1 MAEEYSIYAQIKAD
15 STNFKKGM
23 KQAQDSAAS
32 LSKTIGNLQKVIKT
46 TMSLAGLGVG
56 VSSVVRFG
64 KASVEAAESAN
75 KSLQLLNNTLKVTG
89 ATAWTTS
96 QDMVKMSEEI
106 AHSTNYS
113 VGEIQDLQSV
123 LLGFKN
129 ITGDTFEN
137 ATTAITDMATVM
149 GMDLKSAVQTV
160 GKALDDPIKGLD
172 SLRRQGFAFTDE
184 QKQEMQILV
193 ENGEIIKA
201 QNLILQE
208 LETTY
213 GGAAKAARSG
223 FDAQRDAVLEF
234 KETLGNQLMPV
245 MEQLASSSADTFN
258 KLSEAVQGID
268 FASIAAEIETV
279 VDVTK
284 QFIQIFYDNFVE
296 LFKKLVP
303 EFEEGT
309 SIFKTFRN
317 NVYNTLNEVYKLIQN
332 CFGLINALI
341 EGDWATAWDYAKLI
355 ILKLVKAVNE
365 AFNGIYDKFKG
376 FFDKMNLVTQVLA
389 KFGVIPAELSS
400 AMALSNKAFE
410 KVSEN
415 AKEIG
420 ERLQKEID
428 EVCND
433 IEKRTGKTAEIELEN
448 MDNVDER
455 REKYVRNA
463 EKGNLELK
471 DSTEV
476 VIEEEESAYKRL
488 MKLIKANADVTKKW
502 AQNILKAFAPVFEQL
517 GEDLAN
523 GEVSWRN
530 YAQAAVEGIAEV
542 LKALAEEMT
551 ARAALAVASGN
562 WAKAA
567 ALSAGAAATLVASSY
582 LKTSAQAFTKTTEAI
597 KNNIEVLAEYDTV
610 ISDVADNLKKLQSN
624 LESIESKE
632 TSIGRYYSS
641 VKGIATE
648 LQNATGLVRTAT
660 TNLAT
665 AENNALRGQQ
675 RLVKERDEALT
686 RYQDALNNE
695 KHNAK
700 VYYKK
705 IRGKSFFWSNTD
717 EREAQIEA
725 WEFAKGLTAEFKNDY
740 EAAAK
745 AVRNYSLRTEDVIA
759 KEKELADARAEVI
772 KVTEAQNKIAENI
785 ANNIKAENDEIQ
797 NVIDSYKD
805 FYSGV
810 VPKVTGAFEMLVQE
824 QRTKV
829 LNTLQSVVSELQ
841 ELGNQIGNKLIQNIT
856 NGATQYDFLKTM
868 KSYIR
873 EQLLKLS
880 VYTEE
885 FTDKLSEVGTKVA
898 SALMGETSL
907 KEARKDIEAL
917 YRYATT
923 QAEKA
928 ERLIEEAF
936 GDIADGVKN
945 SVDDVEKQ
953 LTRFEQLMESFKDS
967 VSDVGG
973 DIGST
978 LVDSLSNGLTQ
989 GDFLSS
995 MKTWLKKMLVQAT
1008 VYTESMKTE
1017 IEAIGKAI
1025 TKGITEGFTDTSL
1038 HEIRRDL
1045 SWVFEKAN
1053 ATVANIDSL
1062 LQGTFSGYASG
1073 TDNATAGLHLVG
1085 EAGPELVRFRGG
1097 EQVMNARDTQ
1107 NLIAGNKS
1115 NTFNVTFNN
1124 TKDTTAF
1131 AMMSQ
1136 LKQYNRN
1143 LAFNGIL

>member
-1 MAEEYSIYAQIKAD
+1 MAEYNLKAEITGD
-15 STNFKKGM
+15 SSGYEAAVKKA
-23 KQAQDSAAS
+23 KKASDS
-32 LSKTIGNLQKVIKT
+32 LSSSIASVTKVMKT
-46 TMSLAGLGVG
+46 AF
-56 VSSVVRFG
+56 SVVGIGAGISAIKSFG
-64 KASVEAAESAN
+64 TECVKSAESAN
-75 KSLQLLNNTLKVTG
+75 KTLSLLNNTLKVTG

-129 ITGDTFEN
+129 ITGDTFKS

-172 SLRRQGFAFTDE
+172 SLKRQGFAFTEE
-184 QKQEMQILV
+184 QKKEMQILV

-234 KETLGNQLMPV
+234 KETVGNQLMPI
-245 MEQLASSSADTFN
+245 MEQLASKSADTFN

-268 FASIAAEIETV
+268 FASIAAEVETV
-279 VDVTK
+279 VDVVK

-309 SIFKTFRN
+309 SIFSNFRE

-332 CFGLINALI
+332 CFGLVKALI
-341 EGDWATAWDYAKLI
+341 NGDWATAWDYAKLI
-355 ILKLVKAVNE
+355 VLKLVKAVNE
-365 AFNGIYDKFKG
+365 AFNQIYDKFKG
-376 FFDKMNLVTQVLA
+376 FFDKMNLVTQVLS
-389 KFGVIPAELSS
+389 KFGVVPAELAS
-400 AMALSNKAFE
+400 AMTLSNKAFE

-420 ERLQKEID
+420 EKLQKEID
-428 EVCND
+428 DVCTE
-433 IEKRTGKTAEIELEN
+433 IEKRTGKTAEIELKN

-455 REKYVRNA
+455 RSKYVRNA
-463 EKGNLELK
+463 KEGNLELG
-471 DSTEV
+471 DSTQV
-476 VIEEEESAYKRL
+476 VIEEEESAYERL
-488 MKLIKANADVTKKW
+488 MKLLKANADETKKW
-502 AQNILKAFAPVFEQL
+502 AEKIQKAFAPVFEQL
-517 GEDLAN
+517 GADLAN

-542 LKALAEEMT
+542 IKALAEEMT
-551 ARAALAVASGN
+551 ARAALAVVSGK
-562 WAKAA
+562 WATAA
-567 ALSAGAAATLVASSY
+567 ALSAGAAAALVASSY
-582 LKTSAQAFTKTTEAI
+582 LKNSAQAFTKTTEAI
-597 KNNIEVLAEYDTV
+597 KKNVEVLAEYDTV

-632 TSIGRYYSS
+632 TSVGRYYSS
-641 VKGIATE
+641 AKGIATE
-648 LQNATGLVRTAT
+648 LQNASGLVKQAT
-660 TNLAT
+660 INLAL
-665 AENNALRGQQ
+665 AENNALWGQQ
-675 RLVKERDEALT
+675 KLVKERDEALS
-686 RYQDALNNE
+686 RYQEALNNE
-695 KHNAK
+695 KHNAE

-705 IRGKSFFWSNTD
+705 IRSKSFFWSNAD
-717 EREAQIEA
+717 ELAAQKEA
-725 WEFAKGLTAEFKNDY
+725 WEFARGLTAEFKNDY
-740 EAAAK
+740 ESAAK

-759 KEKELADARAEVI
+759 KEKELADAKAEVV

-785 ANNIKAENDEIQ
+785 ANNIKSENDELQ
-797 NVIDSYKD
+797 NVIKSYKD

-829 LNTLQSVVSELQ
+829 LNTLQSVVTELQ
-841 ELGNQIGNKLIQNIT
+841 GLGNQIGDKLIQNIT
-856 NGATQYDFLKTM
+856 KGATQYDFLKTM
-868 KSYIR
+868 KAYIR
-873 EQLLKLS
+873 EHLLKLA

-885 FTDKLSEVGTKVA
+885 FTNQLSEVGTKVA
-898 SALMGETSL
+898 SALMGGTSL
-907 KEARKDIEAL
+907 KEARKEIETL
-917 YRYATT
+917 YKYATT

-936 GDIADGVKN
+936 GDIADSVEN
-945 SVDDVEKQ
+945 SVDGVEKQ

-989 GDFLSS
+989 GDFLSN

-1062 LQGTFSGYASG
+1062 LEGTFSGYASG

-1107 NLIAGNKS
+1107 NLIAGNNS